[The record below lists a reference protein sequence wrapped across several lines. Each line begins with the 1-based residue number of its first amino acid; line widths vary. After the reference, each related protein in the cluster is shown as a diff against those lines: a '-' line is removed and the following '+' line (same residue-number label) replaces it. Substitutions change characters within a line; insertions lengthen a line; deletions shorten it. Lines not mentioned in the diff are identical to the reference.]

1 MHTVCK
7 DLSSPSFSLGEEA
20 GERSVVHKA
29 NERQLA
35 SSPWESIL
43 SPQPP
48 TQPNGGRAWAYVNF
62 RSPLYSPS
70 LPPFPFHSRMHA
82 CVRSIHFYD
91 IRTSAT
97 GFIILYT
104 VASLQQASLASCLF
118 PFSGEKK
125 PTFLDFDYC
134 YYYYFP
140 PWPRLAA

>member
-1 MHTVCK
+1 M
-7 DLSSPSFSLGEEA
+7 DG
-20 GERSVVHKA
+20 
-29 NERQLA
+29 
-35 SSPWESIL
+35 
-43 SPQPP
+43 
-48 TQPNGGRAWAYVNF
+48 
-62 RSPLYSPS
+62 
-70 LPPFPFHSRMHA
+70 

-97 GFIILYT
+97 GFIILHT

-125 PTFLDFDYC
+125 PTVGLDFNFY